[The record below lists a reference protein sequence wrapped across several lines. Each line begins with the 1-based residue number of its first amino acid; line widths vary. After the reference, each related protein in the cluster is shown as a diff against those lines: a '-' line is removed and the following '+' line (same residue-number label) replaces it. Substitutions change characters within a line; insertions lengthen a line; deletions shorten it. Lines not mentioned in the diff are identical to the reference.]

1 MRYSLLNF
9 IACPE
14 SRSEL
19 VCLAIREQ
27 EGAIGHIRMTACDRI
42 NQPGAVVGPLPA
54 SAPRNALTELLSP
67 HACTPYGDQ
76 MRNYQVRIEQGLLIA
91 PDTGRWYP
99 IRDFIPELLP
109 DHLRDVNRD
118 REWLAGMQSALP
130 AGLFDV
136 LAAQSFPNASR
147 SSEDSGISY
156 KSAEMTVTEKVDEPH
171 FFGPGYI
178 APFNPGSSEHTIH
191 LIRMFGLCLPLLY
204 NGTRNV
210 ILDSGCGYSWT
221 TDWLWKSGFEPI
233 GIDISRIYLDI
244 ANTRLRA
251 ELPHVLVGDT
261 ENLPIRDE
269 VLDGVLGFDA
279 FHHIPNRNRAMK
291 EFYRTM
297 KANGI
302 VVLAEPPAEHEHV
315 PAVQDVMKKYG
326 TLEKG
331 MELEDVR
338 SYVKDTGLEQPVQHY
353 IVDMLGT
360 DSGAK
365 VSPDLLK
372 KRSFNPA
379 NLFTIEK
386 RQSMFSRIRQA
397 VSRTLTA

>member
-1 MRYSLLNF
+1 
-9 IACPE
+9 
-14 SRSEL
+14 
-19 VCLAIREQ
+19 
-27 EGAIGHIRMTACDRI
+27 MTPSARI
-42 NQPGAVVGPLPA
+42 NQPGSVVGPLPA
-54 SAPRNALTELLSP
+54 SAPRNSITEVLARY
-67 HACTPYGDQ
+67 ACQPFGDE
-76 MRNYQVRIEQGLLIA
+76 MRGYQVRIEQGLLIA

-109 DHLRDVNRD
+109 DYLRDFDRD
-118 REWLAGMQSALP
+118 REWLAAMRPALP
-130 AGLFDV
+130 EPVMDMLN
-136 LAAQSFPNASR
+136 AQTFPNAARKSQ
-147 SSEDSGISY
+147 DSGISY
-156 KSAEMTVTEKVDEPH
+156 KSAEMTLAEKVVDYSH

-178 APFNPGSSEHTIH
+178 APFNPGAGDHTLK
-191 LIRMFGLCLPLLY
+191 LIRLFGICMPLLY
-204 NGTRNV
+204 NGTRRI

-244 ANTRLRA
+244 ANRRLGA
-251 ELPHVLVGDT
+251 ELPYVLVGDT

-269 VLDGVLGFDA
+269 VIDGVLGFDA
-279 FHHIPNRNRAMK
+279 FHHIPNRKRAMQ
-291 EFYRTM
+291 EFYRSM

-302 VVLAEPPAEHEHV
+302 VVLAEPPGEHEHV

-338 SYVKDTGLEQPVQHY
+338 SYVKDTGLDEPVQHY
-353 IVDMLGT
+353 IVDMLASDAGET
-360 DSGAK
+360 L
-365 VSPDLLK
+365 SPNLLK
-372 KRSFNPA
+372 KRSFNPE

-386 RQSMFSRIRQA
+386 RQSMFSRVRNA